1 MPSTA
6 DARAGRAAFTH
17 PGFVLFQIARFLIV
31 AAVEMQAV
39 AVGWQVYEITKRP
52 LDLGYVGLAQ
62 FLPGI
67 LLFPISGHVSD
78 RYERSKV
85 LTSCYAGYAVCFA
98 LFLILTRSSSP
109 SISAIY
115 VVLILVGIVRSF
127 NSTASR
133 SILPQLVP
141 LEHFPNAV
149 AWNATIFQAATILG
163 PSFGGLIYAGFEHA
177 FATSRLNV
185 GAAAV
190 YGIATVTAIGATISS
205 IRIKPEVKAR
215 PREPMSLKTV
225 FAGLD
230 YIWKKKLIL
239 GAISLDLFAVLL
251 GGAVALLPVYAKE
264 ILHTG
269 PWGLGL
275 LRTAPGAGAA
285 VMAVLLAHRPLRGR
299 SGHTLLWAVA
309 WFGIFTIV
317 FGLSHNLTLSLAA
330 LFLLGASD
338 MISVIIRAT
347 LTQLATP
354 DEMRGRV
361 TAVDMIFIGTSNEFG
376 QFESGLTAQFLGTV
390 PAVVLGGV
398 GTLVVIALWAWW
410 FPELRNAGELHAIT
424 SESLQPAN
432 ATATESE
439 RLPT

>member
-1 MPSTA
+1 MPATS

-17 PGFVLFQIARFLIV
+17 PGFVLFQVARFLIV
-31 AAVEMQAV
+31 SAVEMQAV

-67 LLFPISGHVSD
+67 LLFPISGHASD
-78 RYERSKV
+78 HFERRHV
-85 LTSCYAGYAVCFA
+85 LSVCYAGYAVCFA
-98 LFLILTRSSSP
+98 LLLAIAERGVYSME
-109 SISAIY
+109 SIYA
-115 VVLILVGIVRSF
+115 VLILIGVVRSF
-127 NSTASR
+127 NATASR

-141 LEHFPNAV
+141 EEHFPNAV

-163 PSFGGLIYAGFEHA
+163 PSFGGILYAA
-177 FATSRLNV
+177 FHGPSV
-185 GAAAV
+185 VYAV
-190 YGIATVTAIGATISS
+190 ALVTAIGATVSS
-205 IRIKPEVKAR
+205 FQIKPELKTRVAA
-215 PREPMSLKTV
+215 REPMTLKTV
-225 FAGLD
+225 FAGLH
-230 YIWKKKLIL
+230 YIWRKKLIL

-275 LRTAPGAGAA
+275 LRTAPGVGAA
-285 VMAVLLAHRPLRGR
+285 LMAVLLAHRPLRGR
-299 SGHTLLWAVA
+299 SGPTLLWAVA
-309 WFGIFTIV
+309 GFGIFTII
-317 FGLSHNLTLSLAA
+317 FGVSRSLTVSLIA
-330 LFLLGASD
+330 LLLLGASD

-376 QFESGLTAQFLGTV
+376 QFESGVTAQWFGTV
-390 PAVVLGGV
+390 PAVILGGV
-398 GTLVVIALWAWW
+398 GTLVVIAVWAWL
-410 FPELRNAGELHAIT
+410 FPELRHAGELT
-424 SESLQPAN
+424 SIRSDELQA
-432 ATATESE
+432 AEDTVA
-439 RLPT
+439 RQ

>member
-1 MPSTA
+1 MASPS
-6 DARAGRAAFTH
+6 DSRAGRAAFTH

-31 AAVEMQAV
+31 SAVEMQAV

-52 LDLGYVGLAQ
+52 IDLGYVGLAQ

-67 LLFPISGHVSD
+67 LLFPISGHASD
-78 RYERSKV
+78 RFERRNV
-85 LTSCYAGYAVCFA
+85 LSACYGGYAICFA
-98 LFLILTRSSSP
+98 LLLILTERGSP
-109 SISAIY
+109 SMTSIY
-115 VVLILVGIVRSF
+115 AVLVMIGIVRSF

-141 LEHFPNAV
+141 EIHFPNAV
-149 AWNATIFQAATILG
+149 AWNASIFQAATILG
-163 PSFGGLIYAGFEHA
+163 PSFGGIVYAA
-177 FATSRLNV
+177 FHGPST
-185 GAAAV
+185 V
-190 YGIATVTAIGATISS
+190 YLIATVTAIGATLSS
-205 IRIKPEVKAR
+205 FRIKPEVKAR
-215 PREPMSLKTV
+215 PREPMTFKTV
-225 FAGLD
+225 FAGLH
-230 YIWKKKLIL
+230 YIWSKKLIL

-251 GGAVALLPVYAKE
+251 GGAVALLPVYARE

-275 LRTAPGAGAA
+275 LRTAPGVGAA
-285 VMAVLLAHRPLRGR
+285 FMAVALAHRPLRGK
-299 SGHTLLWAVA
+299 SGPTLLWAVA
-309 WFGIFTIV
+309 GFGVFTII
-317 FGLSHNLTLSLAA
+317 FGLSRSLTLSLIA

-376 QFESGLTAQFLGTV
+376 QFESGITAQWFGTV

-398 GTLVVIALWAWW
+398 GTLVVIVLWAWW
-410 FPELRNAGELHAIT
+410 FPELRHAGPLHSIT
-424 SESLQPAN
+424 TTDLQEVPA
-432 ATATESE
+432 TTGEG
-439 RLPT
+439 LPT

>member
-109 SISAIY
+109 SITAIY

-230 YIWKKKLIL
+230 YIWNKKLIL
-239 GAISLDLFAVLL
+239 GAISLDLFRRASWRS
-251 GGAVALLPVYAKE
+251 GGFASGVCKRDSAHWTV
-264 ILHTG
+264 G
-269 PWGLGL
+269 P
-275 LRTAPGAGAA
+275 RTI
-285 VMAVLLAHRPLRGR
+285 AHRPGSWRGGDGCFAGPP
-299 SGHTLLWAVA
+299 S
-309 WFGIFTIV
+309 
-317 FGLSHNLTLSLAA
+317 AA
-330 LFLLGASD
+330 
-338 MISVIIRAT
+338 RA
-347 LTQLATP
+347 
-354 DEMRGRV
+354 
-361 TAVDMIFIGTSNEFG
+361 IGTYAVMGSCMVWNLHDRFRPLAQPDALPCSFVPFRRERHD
-376 QFESGLTAQFLGTV
+376 QRHHSRNSHSTRDSG
-390 PAVVLGGV
+390 
-398 GTLVVIALWAWW
+398 
-410 FPELRNAGELHAIT
+410 
-424 SESLQPAN
+424 
-432 ATATESE
+432 
-439 RLPT
+439 

>member
-1 MPSTA
+1 MA
-6 DARAGRAAFTH
+6 ANDDARAGRAAFTH
-17 PGFVLFQIARFLIV
+17 PGFVLFQVARFLIV
-31 AAVEMQAV
+31 SAVEMQAV

-67 LLFPISGHVSD
+67 LLFPISGHASD
-78 RYERSKV
+78 RFERSKV
-85 LTSCYAGYAVCFA
+85 LSVCYAGYAICFA
-98 LFLILTRSSSP
+98 LLLWLTERGVP
-109 SISAIY
+109 SMRAIY
-115 VVLILVGIVRSF
+115 VVLVLIGIVRSF
-127 NSTASR
+127 NATASR

-141 LEHFPNAV
+141 QKHFPNAV
-149 AWNATIFQAATILG
+149 AWNASIFQAATILG
-163 PSFGGLIYAGFEHA
+163 PSFGGIVYAA
-177 FATSRLNV
+177 FHGPS
-185 GAAAV
+185 AV
-190 YGIATVTAIGATISS
+190 YLIAMITGIGATISS
-205 IRIKPEVKAR
+205 FRIKPEVKAR
-215 PREPMSLKTV
+215 PREPMTMKTV
-225 FAGLD
+225 FAGLH
-230 YIWKKKLIL
+230 YIWNKKLIL

-251 GGAVALLPVYAKE
+251 GGAVALLPVYARE

-285 VMAVLLAHRPLRGR
+285 VMAVLLAHRPLRGK
-299 SGHTLLWAVA
+299 SGTTLLWAVA
-309 WFGIFTIV
+309 GFGVFTIV
-317 FGLSHNLTLSLAA
+317 FGISRSLILSLVA

-376 QFESGLTAQFLGTV
+376 QFESGITAQWLGTV
-390 PAVVLGGV
+390 PAVILGGV

-410 FPELRNAGELHAIT
+410 FPELRHAGDLHAIT
-424 SESLQPAN
+424 PETLHGATDKEAVRESLPG
-432 ATATESE
+432 
-439 RLPT
+439 